1 MSNFFEAHKDT
12 LFQAVKTSK
21 SRDYWSAYPEIASGK
36 IYGETAKDDQL
47 AEFEGILGKPFAL
60 GQPTNGNWTGA
71 ETSPYGKELGVTYE
85 DADPAELVK
94 ASQEAGKSWA
104 KASVEE
110 RVGVALEMLD
120 RINKKSFLIANAVM
134 HTSGQAFMMAFQA
147 GGPHAQDRGLEAVA
161 YAYDA
166 MTQTPTE
173 VTWTKPQGKHDP
185 IVLDKKFRV
194 VPRGVALV
202 IGCATFPTW
211 NTYPGM
217 FASFVTGN
225 PVIIKPHPMAI
236 LPMAISIQ
244 IGREVLKEAG
254 FDPNVL
260 LLAADTA
267 DAPKT
272 KELVTADAV
281 KIIDFTGSNAFGEWV
296 RENAGDALVYT
307 EEAGVN
313 AITIESTDNL
323 RGMASNIAFSL
334 SLYSGQMCTTP
345 QNIFVPRDGIKTNDG
360 KKSFEEVADAI
371 KISLD
376 KLLGDPARAA
386 AILGAVQ
393 NPATLERIDA
403 AGKLGKVI
411 RSSEPV
417 EGMSG
422 ARSATPTLVAVD
434 SKNEEAYMQERF
446 GPISFI
452 IACDDID
459 DAIARAAGS
468 AKSHGAITAALYSTD
483 EAVIDKATDA
493 YAWAGAP
500 LSVNLTGNIYVN
512 QSAAYSD
519 FHVTGAN
526 PAGNASLTD
535 GAYVANRFRIAT
547 VRRQAAM
554 A

>member
-1 MSNFFEAHKDT
+1 MSNFFEAHKET
-12 LFQAVKTSK
+12 LFKAVKTSK

-36 IYGETAKDDQL
+36 IYGETAKDDQA
-47 AEFEGILGKPFAL
+47 AEFEGMLGKPFAL
-60 GQPTNGNWTGA
+60 GQPTNGNWVGA
-71 ETSPYGKELGVTYE
+71 EASPYGKELGVTYE
-85 DADPAELVK
+85 DADPAELIK
-94 ASQEAGKSWA
+94 AATEAGKSWA
-104 KASVEE
+104 KATVEE
-110 RVGVALEMLD
+110 RVGVALEMLA

-217 FASFVTGN
+217 FASLVTGN

-260 LLAADTA
+260 LLAADTV

-272 KELVTADAV
+272 KEFVTADAV
-281 KIIDFTGSNAFGEWV
+281 KIIDFTGSNAFGKWV

-313 AITIESTDNL
+313 AITIDSTDNL

-345 QNIFVPRDGIKTNDG
+345 QNIFIPRDGIETNDG
-360 KKSFEEVADAI
+360 KKSFEEVAEAI

-393 NPATLERIDA
+393 NPATLERIETV
-403 AGKLGKVI
+403 GKLGKVV
-411 RSSEPV
+411 RQSAQV
-417 EGMSG
+417 EGMNG
-422 ARSATPTLVAVD
+422 ARSATPTVVAVD
-434 SKNEEAYMQERF
+434 SKEEEAYMQERF

-483 EAVIDKATDA
+483 EAVIDKAVDA

>member
-1 MSNFFEAHKDT
+1 MTTFFEAHKDT

-47 AEFEGILGKPFAL
+47 AEFEAMLGKPFAL
-60 GQPTNGNWTGA
+60 GQPTNGKWTGS
-71 ETSPYGKELGVTYE
+71 ESSPYGKELGVTYE
-85 DADPAELVK
+85 AAVPAELIK

-110 RVGVALEMLD
+110 RVGVALEMLS

-173 VTWTKPQGKHDP
+173 VTWTKPQGRHDP
-185 IVLDKKFRV
+185 IVLDKQFRV

-225 PVIIKPHPMAI
+225 PVIVKPHPMAI

-254 FDPNVL
+254 FDPNTL
-260 LLAADTA
+260 MLAADTA
-267 DAPKT
+267 EAPVT
-272 KELVTADAV
+272 KDYVSSDAV
-281 KIIDFTGSNAFGEWV
+281 KIIDFTGSNTFGKWV
-296 RENAGDALVYT
+296 RDNAGDALVYT

-313 AITIESTDNL
+313 AITIHSTDNL

-345 QNIFVPRDGIKTNDG
+345 QNIFVPRDGIETNDG
-360 KKSFEEVADAI
+360 KKSFEDVADAI

-393 NPATLERIDA
+393 NPATLERIESS
-403 AGKLGKVI
+403 GKLGKII
-411 RSSEPV
+411 RGSEPV
-417 EGMSG
+417 EGMGG
-422 ARSATPTLVAVD
+422 ARSATPVLVAVD

-483 EAVIDKATDA
+483 ETVIDKATDA

-535 GAYVANRFRIAT
+535 TAYVANRFRIAT
-547 VRRQAAM
+547 VRRQAAV

>member
-85 DADPAELVK
+85 DADPADLVK

-110 RVGVALEMLD
+110 RVGVALEMLN

-345 QNIFVPRDGIKTNDG
+345 QNIFVPRDGIETNDG

-417 EGMSG
+417 EGMNG

-452 IACDDID
+452 IACEDID

>member
-1 MSNFFEAHKDT
+1 MVQFFEAHKDT

-21 SRDYWSAYPEIASGK
+21 ARDYWSAYPEIASGK
-36 IYGETAKDDQL
+36 IYGETAKDDQA
-47 AEFEGILGKPFAL
+47 AEFEALMDKPFAL
-60 GQPTNGNWTGA
+60 GQPTNGNWVGA
-71 ETSPYGKELGVTYE
+71 ETSPYGKALGVTYE
-85 DADPAELVK
+85 DASVEDVIAASK
-94 ASQEAGKSWA
+94 AAGKSWA
-104 KASVEE
+104 SASVED
-110 RVGVALEMLD
+110 RVGVALEMLN
-120 RINKKSFLIANAVM
+120 RVNKKSFLIANAVM

-166 MTQTPTE
+166 MTQTPKE

-217 FASFVTGN
+217 FASMVTGN
-225 PVIIKPHPMAI
+225 SVIIKPHPMAI
-236 LPMAISIQ
+236 LPMAITIQ

-260 LLAADTA
+260 MLAADTA
-267 DAPKT
+267 DNPKT
-272 KELVTADAV
+272 KGFVSSEEVN
-281 KIIDFTGSNAFGEWV
+281 IIDFTGSNTFGQWV
-296 RENAGDALVYT
+296 RDNAGNAQVYT

-313 AITIESTDNL
+313 AITIHSTDNL

-345 QNIFVPRDGIKTNDG
+345 QNIFVPRDGIETNDG
-360 KKSFEEVADAI
+360 KKSFEEVAEAI
-371 KISLD
+371 KVSLD

-393 NPATLERIDA
+393 NPTTLDRIFA
-403 AGKLGKVI
+403 AGKLGKLI

-417 EGMSG
+417 EGMNG
-422 ARSATPTLVAVD
+422 ARSATPTVVAVD

-468 AKSHGAITAALYSTD
+468 AKSHGAITAALYSTSED
-483 EAVIDKATDA
+483 VIDKAVDA

-547 VRRQAAM
+547 VRRQAAVG
-554 A
+554 

>member
-1 MSNFFEAHKDT
+1 MTTFFEAHKDT

-47 AEFEGILGKPFAL
+47 TEFEAMLGKPFAL
-60 GQPTNGNWTGA
+60 GQPTNGKWTGS
-71 ETSPYGKELGVTYE
+71 ESSPYGKELGVTYE
-85 DADPAELVK
+85 AADPAELIK

-110 RVGVALEMLD
+110 RVGVALEMLS

-185 IVLDKKFRV
+185 IVLDKQFRV

-225 PVIIKPHPMAI
+225 PVIVKPHPMAI

-254 FDPNVL
+254 FDPNTL
-260 LLAADTA
+260 MLAADTI
-267 DAPKT
+267 DAPVT
-272 KELVTADAV
+272 KDYVSSDAI
-281 KIIDFTGSNAFGEWV
+281 KIIDFTGSNTFGKWV
-296 RENAGDALVYT
+296 RDNAGDALVYT

-313 AITIESTDNL
+313 AITIHSTDNL

-345 QNIFVPRDGIKTNDG
+345 QNIFVPRDGIETNDG

-393 NPATLERIDA
+393 NPATLERIESS
-403 AGKLGKVI
+403 GKLGKII
-411 RSSEPV
+411 RGSEPV
-417 EGMSG
+417 EGMGG
-422 ARSATPTLVAVD
+422 ARSATPVLVAVD

-483 EAVIDKATDA
+483 ETVIDKATDA

-535 GAYVANRFRIAT
+535 TAYVANRFRIAT
-547 VRRQAAM
+547 VRRQAAV

>member
-60 GQPTNGNWTGA
+60 GQPTNGNWTGSEA
-71 ETSPYGKELGVTYE
+71 SPYGKELGVTYE

-110 RVGVALEMLD
+110 RVGVALEMLS

-244 IGREVLKEAG
+244 IGRDVLKEAG

-345 QNIFVPRDGIKTNDG
+345 QNIFVPRDGIETNDG

-417 EGMSG
+417 EGMNG

>member
-21 SRDYWSAYPEIASGK
+21 SRGYWSAYPEIASGK

-47 AEFEGILGKPFAL
+47 AEFEGILGTPFAL
-60 GQPTNGNWTGA
+60 GQPTNGKWTGA
-71 ETSPYGKELGVTYE
+71 ESSPYGKVLGVTYE

-94 ASQEAGKSWA
+94 LATQAGKSWA
-104 KASVEE
+104 KAPVEE
-110 RVGVALEMLD
+110 RVGVALEVLD

-166 MTQTPTE
+166 MTRIPNE
-173 VTWTKPQGKHDP
+173 VTWTKPQGKHGP
-185 IVLDKKFRV
+185 IVVDKTFRV

-217 FASFVTGN
+217 FASLVTGN

-260 LLAADTA
+260 MLAADTA

-272 KELVTADAV
+272 KELVTSEAV
-281 KIIDFTGSNAFGEWV
+281 KIIDFTGSNAFGAWV

-313 AITIESTDNL
+313 AITIGSTNNL

-345 QNIFVPRDGIKTNDG
+345 QNIFVPRDGIETDDG
-360 KKSFEEVADAI
+360 RKSFEEVAQAI

-376 KLLGDPARAA
+376 KLLGEPARAA

-393 NPATLERIDA
+393 SPATLERILA

-417 EGMSG
+417 EGMNG
-422 ARSATPTLVAVD
+422 ARSATPIVVAVD
-434 SKNEEAYMQERF
+434 SRNEEAYMQERF

-459 DAIARAAGS
+459 EAIARAAGS
-468 AKSHGAITAALYSTD
+468 AKIHGAITAALYSTD

-519 FHVTGAN
+519 FHVSGAN

-535 GAYVANRFRIAT
+535 SAYVANRFRIAT
-547 VRRQAAM
+547 VRRQAAI

>member
-60 GQPTNGNWTGA
+60 GQPTNGNWTGSEA
-71 ETSPYGKELGVTYE
+71 SPYGKELGVTYE

-345 QNIFVPRDGIKTNDG
+345 QNIFVPRDGIETNDG

-417 EGMSG
+417 EGMNG

>member
-1 MSNFFEAHKDT
+1 M
-12 LFQAVKTSK
+12 
-21 SRDYWSAYPEIASGK
+21 
-36 IYGETAKDDQL
+36 
-47 AEFEGILGKPFAL
+47 
-60 GQPTNGNWTGA
+60 
-71 ETSPYGKELGVTYE
+71 GVTYE

>member
-1 MSNFFEAHKDT
+1 MSKFFEAHKAT

-36 IYGETAKDDQL
+36 IYGETAKDDQA
-47 AEFEGILGKPFAL
+47 AEFEALLGNPFKL
-60 GQPTNGNWTGA
+60 DQPTNGNWTGA
-71 ETSPYGKELGVTYE
+71 ETSPYGKKLGVTYE
-85 DADPAELVK
+85 DASAEDIIAASK
-94 ASQEAGKSWA
+94 AAGKSWGS
-104 KASVEE
+104 ASVEE
-110 RVGVALEMLD
+110 RVGVALEMLE

-166 MTQTPTE
+166 MTQTPNE

-211 NTYPGM
+211 NSYPGM
-217 FASFVTGN
+217 FASMVTGN
-225 PVIIKPHPMAI
+225 AVIIKPHPMAI
-236 LPMAISIQ
+236 LPMAISIK
-244 IGREVLKEAG
+244 IGRDVLKEAG

-260 LLAADTA
+260 MLAADTV
-267 DAPKT
+267 DDPKT
-272 KELVTADAV
+272 KDFVISDDV
-281 KIIDFTGSNAFGEWV
+281 NIIDFTGSNAFGQWV
-296 RENAGDALVYT
+296 RDNAGNAQVYT

-313 AITIESTDNL
+313 AITIHSTDNL

-345 QNIFVPRDGIKTNDG
+345 QNIFIPRDGIQTNDG
-360 KKSFEEVADAI
+360 KKSFDDVADAI

-393 NPATLERIDA
+393 NPATLERVEA
-403 AGKLGKVI
+403 AGKLGKVV
-411 RSSEPV
+411 RGSQAV
-417 EGMSG
+417 DGMDG
-422 ARSATPTLVAVD
+422 ARSATPTVVAVD
-434 SKNEEAYMQERF
+434 AKNEEAYMQERF
-446 GPISFI
+446 GPISFL
-452 IACDDID
+452 IACDDIE

-468 AKSHGAITAALYSTD
+468 AKSHGAITAALYSTNED
-483 EAVIDKATDA
+483 VIDAATEA
-493 YAWAGAP
+493 YAWGGAP
-500 LSVNLTGNIYVN
+500 LSINLTGNIYVN

-526 PAGNASLTD
+526 PSGNASLTD

-547 VRRQAAM
+547 VRRQASM

>member
-60 GQPTNGNWTGA
+60 GQPTNSNWTGSEA
-71 ETSPYGKELGVTYE
+71 SPYGKELGVTYE

-110 RVGVALEMLD
+110 RVGVALEMLS

-281 KIIDFTGSNAFGEWV
+281 KIIDFTGSNTFGEWV

-345 QNIFVPRDGIKTNDG
+345 QNIFVPRDGIETNDG

-417 EGMSG
+417 EGMNG

-483 EAVIDKATDA
+483 EAVIDKAVDA